1 MEKIYLTEYE
11 KDGKKFCG
19 RVEACSWWHAELILL
34 QQKRNEVI
42 VGELVAEFDF
52 DELEDF

>member
-1 MEKIYLTEYE
+1 MDKIYLTEYE